1 MSEKPQNT
9 KENIQP
15 KSVYFSNIPRRKIYE
30 EMLDFEDGLMEVD
43 ILQYNQENFEKY
55 KQEYNEK
62 SIEKMRVSFA
72 NIKALF
78 IMFLENRKYQTEK
91 EYLADLKDLI
101 INTNET
107 NKHLR
112 KNKNFTIKQKY
123 LFAKLDYIF
132 NKHQVVKDLKHAK
145 SSYKSFVKFND
156 EIPKILEIR
165 RDNLK

>member
-1 MSEKPQNT
+1 MSEKPQNI
-9 KENIQP
+9 KEKTQT

-43 ILQYNQENFEKY
+43 ILQYNQENFDKY
-55 KQEYNEK
+55 KEEYNK
-62 SIEKMRVSFA
+62 DSIEKMRVSFT
-72 NIKALF
+72 NIKALL
-78 IMFLENRKYQTEK
+78 IMFLENRKYQTEV
-91 EYLADLKDLI
+91 EYLADLKELI
-101 INTNET
+101 DNTSNT

-123 LFAKLDYIF
+123 LLAKLDYIY
-132 NKHQVVKDLKHAK
+132 NKHQVLKDLKHAK
-145 SSYKSFVKFND
+145 SAYKSFVKFND